1 MSDPYLY
8 DEIKRKIRKLKKL
21 ELKIRFG
28 DESLSGSPRPSV
40 AVWDELFDL
49 HAGNGKKAKYTLE
62 MLASMSKE
70 EYADVL
76 TEFFFR
82 VYDQFYKEN
91 GIQGV
96 GLHDPEKLAQLGLPY
111 DADMNAIKS
120 RFRELAKEYHP
131 DHGGDSEKF
140 IELMKIYKGLMDQ

>member
-1 MSDPYLY
+1 MSDPYRY

-28 DESLSGSPRPSV
+28 DEGLAGQPGPAV
-40 AVWDELFDL
+40 IVWDGLFDL
-49 HAGNGKKAKYTLE
+49 HAGKPKRGKYSIE
-62 MLASMSKE
+62 MLASMGKE
-70 EYADVL
+70 EYTRVL
-76 TEFFFR
+76 NEFFFR

-96 GLHDPEKLAQLGLPY
+96 SLHDPEKLAQLGLPY
-111 DADMNAIKS
+111 DADTDAIKS

-131 DHGGDSEKF
+131 DHGGSSEKF
-140 IELMKIYKGLMDQ
+140 IWLMKIYKGLVD